1 MKILIADEDIRV
13 RSALK
18 LLISQS
24 PGLQSISECSDL
36 DSFVTQAKTIQP
48 DLVFLDWEL
57 PGKPAAALLFAM
69 HVCLNKARVIVLS
82 RRTDTEKYALDSGA
96 DAFVCKT
103 DPPDHLVA
111 VLDALILEYNHE

>member
-18 LLISQS
+18 LLVSQS
-24 PGLQSISECSDL
+24 PGQQSISECSDL
-36 DSFVTQAKTIQP
+36 DSFVTQAKTIKP

-69 HVCLNKARVIVLS
+69 HVCLNTARVIVLS
-82 RRTDTEKYALDSGA
+82 RRPDTEKYALDSGA
-96 DAFVCKT
+96 DAFFCKT
-103 DPPDHLVA
+103 DPPEHLVA